1 MTIANQRNL
10 KTRITLMIS
19 MLLLNI
25 QMICKMF
32 IKILKGAIQETIIVL
47 TVFDYMITDM
57 ISNKKLNLIVTE
69 LFIRDRKL
77 SISLVYISV
86 LYYC

>member
-1 MTIANQRNL
+1 
-10 KTRITLMIS
+10 